1 MGAGGVGLRA
11 PHPALR
17 SVPPR
22 FAPNPGRA
30 PPTPQRGARVP
41 PPLRIWAAPGAGG
54 SVPAAIN
61 PRRASSHPHGQVLSP
76 VLLWERQNR
85 RAHPAF
91 RAPAERARGASARQD
106 LGSPFPAP
114 LPPRCSS
121 PPAPARTPLPHARG
135 RFGWIGAQRGL
146 VERLGVLGGPGMN
159 VGVAERE
166 GGDGVGGAQDP
177 PRCVPSPGMW
187 CAHPR
192 SPPQGRPLPLGTGKA
207 PSGGDISVWGGGDAS
222 HRARCVLLSLPPSL
236 PAGCCGAERRAL
248 TYIRREEVPQP
259 PAAPLP

>member
-1 MGAGGVGLRA
+1 MGTQWGGCRGGWA
-11 PHPALR
+11 ASPQPALR
-17 SVPPR
+17 SVPSC
-22 FAPNPGRA
+22 FAPSPGRA

-159 VGVAERE
+159 MGVAERE

-177 PRCVPSPGMW
+177 PG
-187 CAHPR
+187 AF
-192 SPPQGRPLPLGTGKA
+192 LPLGCGAHTPGPHRGDVPCPWGRGKPRQGVTSPCGEEGTRRTEPA
-207 PSGGDISVWGGGDAS
+207 VSCSAS
-222 HRARCVLLSLPPSL
+222 LPLSLQDA
-236 PAGCCGAERRAL
+236 AGLSAAL
-248 TYIRREEVPQP
+248 
-259 PAAPLP
+259 